1 MKTTLTIEQ
10 SQRLIELGVDTNK
23 ASKAVST
30 TINEEEYNDPKHY
43 IFTLT
48 DLLSILPK
56 EIKHGTTTYHL
67 NIDYPP
73 IEQVAARY
81 ITEDDDLDSLCGMM
95 CDELIDALYELT
107 IWLIENEFINN

>member
-1 MKTTLTIEQ
+1 MKTELTIEK
-10 SQRLIELGVDTNK
+10 SQRLIELGIDANR
-23 ASKAVST
+23 ASKTVST

-43 IFTLT
+43 IFALT

-73 IEQVAARY
+73 IEQVAVRY
-81 ITEDDDLDSLCGMM
+81 ITEDDDFDSLYGMM
-95 CDELIDALYELT
+95 CDELIDALYKLT
-107 IWLIENEFINN
+107 IWLIENKYLQQ